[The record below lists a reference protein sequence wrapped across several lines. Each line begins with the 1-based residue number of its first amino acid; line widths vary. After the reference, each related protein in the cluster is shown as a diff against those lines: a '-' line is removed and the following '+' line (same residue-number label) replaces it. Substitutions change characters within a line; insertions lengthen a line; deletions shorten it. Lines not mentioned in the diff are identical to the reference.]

1 MLDADSRALLD
12 QYFPDHNLSIILKVA
27 FENGYAKTLIPL
39 LDRIYF
45 SQTFSIPTIVVEAAQ
60 VLAHAICDNRYC
72 AVFHAV
78 NMVDLG
84 LDPKEVKALIE
95 RQQLP
100 SRYSDLKRWE
110 KSLQLIAVQFHSPA
124 TANTLFSQ
132 LARFHEGQELADLGA
147 LIAFCNLDRFILEFF
162 SEEIDL
168 HAEPMI
174 VERASYSDDL
184 VLSFT
189 EIRGEEKP
197 LSPCARSARPFR
209 PRTNGSLSRR
219 LFQRFRAMR
228 SSLTGTVLLV
238 LNRLSP
244 QRDCVNRLLFNPLL
258 VLILAQ
264 RRHLENLPA
273 IVLGI
278 FVPRWRVLG
287 FQSLDFT
294 NHCPRHFG
302 SFPYQRTGT

>member
-1 MLDADSRALLD
+1 M
-12 QYFPDHNLSIILKVA
+12 
-27 FENGYAKTLIPL
+27 
-39 LDRIYF
+39 
-45 SQTFSIPTIVVEAAQ
+45 
-60 VLAHAICDNRYC
+60 LAHAICDNRYC

-95 RQQLP
+95 SQQLP

-197 LSPCARSARPFR
+197 IVTMCSVCKAIQTEDKWLPIEEAIPKIPGNALFSHGYCPPCVEQ
-209 PRTNGSLSRR
+209 T
-219 LFQRFRAMR
+219 
-228 SSLTGTVLLV
+228 
-238 LNRLSP
+238 
-244 QRDCVNRLLFNPLL
+244 
-258 VLILAQ
+258 LAAEGL
-264 RRHLENLPA
+264 R
-273 IVLGI
+273 
-278 FVPRWRVLG
+278 
-287 FQSLDFT
+287 
-294 NHCPRHFG
+294 
-302 SFPYQRTGT
+302 

>member
-1 MLDADSRALLD
+1 MPEGTPTQRAPINTDLLDADSRALLD

-124 TANTLFSQ
+124 TANTLFAQ
-132 LARFHEGQELADLGA
+132 LAHFHEGQELADLGA

-174 VERASYSDDL
+174 IERASYSDDL

-197 LSPCARSARPFR
+197 IVTMCSVCKAIQTEDKWLPIEEAIPKIPGNALFSHGYCPPCLEQ
-209 PRTNGSLSRR
+209 T
-219 LFQRFRAMR
+219 
-228 SSLTGTVLLV
+228 
-238 LNRLSP
+238 
-244 QRDCVNRLLFNPLL
+244 
-258 VLILAQ
+258 LAAEGL
-264 RRHLENLPA
+264 R
-273 IVLGI
+273 
-278 FVPRWRVLG
+278 
-287 FQSLDFT
+287 
-294 NHCPRHFG
+294 
-302 SFPYQRTGT
+302 